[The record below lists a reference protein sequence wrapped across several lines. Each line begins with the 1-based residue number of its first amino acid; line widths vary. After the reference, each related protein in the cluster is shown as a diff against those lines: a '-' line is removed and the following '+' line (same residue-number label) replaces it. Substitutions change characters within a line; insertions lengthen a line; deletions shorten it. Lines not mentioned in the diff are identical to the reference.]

1 MKLPTPEIPADAAA
15 IDAAWLTRALRS
27 GGVLTG
33 GAVTAVQVETLGGS
47 QGFAGQLRRLR
58 ATYDDDADGAPPSFI
73 VKLHSPNASTR
84 ELIRRIGAA
93 QREIRFY
100 RDLSDRAGVPTA
112 TLHFAAHHG
121 ERYVLLLDDLAPAR
135 AGDPAVG
142 CSPEQVQAAV
152 ACVAG
157 MHAAWWDS
165 PALAA
170 QNWIPVFDELTATR
184 HAICREAWPEFVER
198 YRGQLPDLCANIGPA
213 LLDGLDS
220 VRRALSQAPPTLLH
234 GDFRPD
240 NVMFAAGGAG
250 PPAAFVDWQVMLRGP
265 GLMDVAY
272 FLLSATDRDT
282 RRALEMDVLR
292 AYREALAQ
300 GGVTGFT
307 ADQCRTD
314 YRLAMADVL
323 SRIVVLTTRVL
334 PEGIAGWSV
343 FDVLAERVAGAVVDL
358 DCIGLLAPKGEPRSD
373 VPMAPT
379 LGHRRAETS
388 ARRGASERPR
398 QM

>member
-1 MKLPTPEIPADAAA
+1 MPEVPADASA
-15 IDAAWLTRALRS
+15 IDAAWLTCALRS
-27 GGVLTG
+27 SGVLTD
-33 GAVTAVQVETLGGS
+33 GAVASVQVEQLGGS

-58 ATYDDDADGAPPSFI
+58 ATYDGEADVAPPSFI
-73 VKLHSPNASTR
+73 VKLHSPNAVTR

-93 QREIRFY
+93 SREIRFY
-100 RDLSDRAGVPTA
+100 RELSDRAGVPTA
-112 TLHFAAHHG
+112 TLHFATHVG
-121 ERYVLLLDDLAPAR
+121 ERYVLLLEDLAPAR
-135 AGDPAVG
+135 AGDPAAG
-142 CSPEQVQAAV
+142 CSPEQVQATV
-152 ACVAG
+152 ARVAG

-165 PALAA
+165 PALASLD
-170 QNWIPVFDELTATR
+170 WIPVFEELTATR

-198 YRGQLPDLCANIGPA
+198 YRDHVPDLCNRVGPA
-213 LLDGLDS
+213 LIDGLDS
-220 VRRALSQAPPTLLH
+220 VRLALSQAPPTLLH

-240 NVMFAAGGAG
+240 NVMFARGGTGA
-250 PPAAFVDWQVMLRGP
+250 PVAFVDWQVMLRGP
-265 GLMDVAY
+265 GPVDVAY

-292 AYREALAQ
+292 AYRQALTR
-300 GGVTGFT
+300 GGVTGYT
-307 ADQCRTD
+307 AARCTTD

-334 PEGIAGWSV
+334 PEGSAGWSV

-358 DCIGLLAPKGEPRSD
+358 DCVGLLAPKGEPRSD
-373 VPMAPT
+373 VPMVPT

>member
-1 MKLPTPEIPADAAA
+1 MPDVPADASA

-27 GGVLTG
+27 SGVLTD
-33 GAVTAVQVETLGGS
+33 GAVASVQVEPLGGS

-58 ATYDDDADGAPPSFI
+58 ATYDDKAHGAPPSFI
-73 VKLHSPNASTR
+73 VKLHSPNAVTR

-93 QREIRFY
+93 AREIRFY
-100 RDLSDRAGVPTA
+100 RELADRAGVPTA
-112 TLHFAAHHG
+112 TLHFAAHEG
-121 ERYVLLLDDLAPAR
+121 ERYVLLLEDLAPAR
-135 AGDPAVG
+135 AGDPSVG
-142 CSPEQVQAAV
+142 CSAGQIHATV

-157 MHAAWWDS
+157 MHAAWWNS
-165 PALAA
+165 PALTSLD
-170 QNWIPVFDELTATR
+170 WIPVFDELTATR

-198 YRGQLPDLCANIGPA
+198 YRGRLPDLCRRVGPA
-213 LLDGLDS
+213 LIDGLDT
-220 VRRALSQAPPTLLH
+220 VRRALAQAPPTLLH

-240 NVMFAAGGAG
+240 NVMFAAGGTG
-250 PPAAFVDWQVMLRGP
+250 PPAALVDWQVMLRGP
-265 GLMDVAY
+265 GPMDVAY
-272 FLLSATDRDT
+272 FLLSSTDRGT

-292 AYREALAQ
+292 AYRQALTR
-300 GGVTGFT
+300 GGVTGYT
-307 ADQCRTD
+307 AARCTTD

-334 PEGIAGWSV
+334 PEGSAGWSV

-373 VPMAPT
+373 VPMVPT

>member
-1 MKLPTPEIPADAAA
+1 MTEVPADASA
-15 IDAAWLTRALRS
+15 IDAAWLTCALRS
-27 GGVLTG
+27 SGVLTDG
-33 GAVTAVQVETLGGS
+33 SVSAVRVEPLGGS

-58 ATYDDDADGAPPSFI
+58 ATYDGEADGAPPSFI
-73 VKLHSPNASTR
+73 VKLHSPNAVTR

-93 QREIRFY
+93 AREIRFY
-100 RDLSDRAGVPTA
+100 RELADQAGVPTA
-112 TLHFAAHHG
+112 TLHFTACDG
-121 ERYVLLLDDLAPAR
+121 ERYVLLLEDLAPAR
-135 AGDPAVG
+135 AGDPSVG
-142 CSPEQVQAAV
+142 CSAGQIHAAV
-152 ACVAG
+152 DCVAG
-157 MHAAWWDS
+157 MHAAWWDH

-170 QNWIPVFDELTATR
+170 LDWIPDFDHLTATR

-198 YRGQLPDLCANIGPA
+198 YRDRVPNLCNRVGPV
-213 LLDGLDS
+213 LIDGLDT
-220 VRRALSQAPPTLLH
+220 VRLALSQAPPTLLH

-240 NVMFAAGGAG
+240 NVMFEADGAG
-250 PPAAFVDWQVMLRGP
+250 APAAFVDWQVMLRGP
-265 GLMDVAY
+265 GPVDVAY

-292 AYREALAQ
+292 AYRQALTR
-300 GGVTGFT
+300 GGVTGYT
-307 ADQCRTD
+307 ASRCTTD

-334 PEGIAGWSV
+334 PEGATGWSV
-343 FDVLAERVAGAVVDL
+343 FDVLVERVAGAVVDL

-373 VPMAPT
+373 VPMVPT